1 MSVKIIGIETSCD
14 ETAAGVVEDGRIL
27 RSNIISSQAS
37 LHSQYG
43 GVVPELAS
51 RQHVR
56 DIVPVLE
63 ESVGSCGL
71 GLEDMD
77 AVAVTYGPG
86 LAGSLI
92 TGLNAAKAI
101 AFTLGK
107 PLIGV
112 NHLEAHIYAAWLTG
126 TNPSEDPG
134 FPLACL
140 VASGGH
146 TDLLLMEGHG
156 NYRLIGRTRD
166 DAAGEAFDKAA
177 RILGLG
183 FPGGPEIQ
191 RVSHGATGEVSLPR
205 AWMRETHDFSF
216 SGLKT
221 ALLHM
226 AQDRG
231 IYLPES
237 DEAAGEAPSPEV
249 IRELAAAFQ
258 ESVVD
263 VVSAKLVDM
272 ANKYRVK
279 GLVLGGGVVAN
290 ARLREEI
297 LTRSPLPV
305 IVPPPV
311 LCTDNGAMVA
321 TSAYYQYRRGEQ
333 WGMDLDVNPGLPLG

>member
-1 MSVKIIGIETSCD
+1 MAIKILGIETSCD
-14 ETAAGVVEDGRIL
+14 ETAAGVVEDGRTL
-27 RSNIISSQAS
+27 LSNVISSQAH
-37 LHSQYG
+37 LHSKYG
-43 GVVPELAS
+43 GVVPEIAS

-56 DIVPVLE
+56 DLVPVLE
-63 ESVGSCGL
+63 QASANAGV
-71 GLEDMD
+71 GLEEMD
-77 AVAVTYGPG
+77 AIAVTFGPG

-92 TGLNAAKAI
+92 TGVNAAKAI
-101 AFTLGK
+101 AYSLGI

-112 NHLEAHIYAAWLTG
+112 NHLEGHIYASWLG
-126 TNPSEDPG
+126 QGDLASDPG

-156 NYRLIGRTRD
+156 SYKLVGRSRD

-191 RVSHGATGEVSLPR
+191 RVSKGATGEETLPR
-205 AWMRETHDFSF
+205 AWMKDTLDFSF

-221 ALLHM
+221 ALLHL

-231 IYLPES
+231 IYPAPE
-237 DEAAGEAPSPEV
+237 DGVDQERL

-263 VVSAKLVDM
+263 VISSKLVEM
-272 ANKYRVK
+272 AAKYRVK
-279 GLVLGGGVVAN
+279 GLVLGGGVTAN
-290 ARLREEI
+290 SRLREEI
-297 LTRSPLPV
+297 VRRSPFPV
-305 IVPPPV
+305 IIPPPI
-311 LCTDNGAMVA
+311 LCTDNGAMIA
-321 TSAYYQYRRGEQ
+321 TCGYFQYLRGEQ
-333 WGMDLDVNPGLPLG
+333 TPLDIDVDPGLLLG